1 MTSKDRREE
10 LRSTYEQRPR
20 EAGVYVL
27 RNSATGR
34 ILIASTVD
42 LASIRNRLEF
52 GQSTHSTGVLDRRLV
67 ADARAHGME
76 SFSLEVLDTL
86 PADPE
91 RDDAQAAADLKAL
104 EELWRDQLAD
114 QPQY

>member
-1 MTSKDRREE
+1 MTSRDRRDE
-10 LRSTYEQRPR
+10 LRATYEQRPR

-42 LASIRNRLEF
+42 LAAIRNRLEF
-52 GQSTHSTGVLDRRLV
+52 GQSTDSTGVLDRRLV
-67 ADARAHGME
+67 ADARAHGMT
-76 SFSLEVLDTL
+76 SFELEVVDVL
-86 PADPE
+86 PGDPE
-91 RDDAQAAADLKAL
+91 RDDAQAAADLKTL
-104 EELWRDQLAD
+104 EELWRAQLAD